1 MVFRIVFVLSIIIIL
16 ASGILLTYCV
26 HNLVDIGVIL
36 IIAGIFGCVILLF
49 LLHPVQVEARSPYQM
64 RGAGI
69 SQQMNIYL
77 YRAVNYDE
85 PPEVYEDDIDL
96 LARLITSEFGY
107 SNSYSTEDY
116 ERGCYLTGSV
126 VINRMKHLRYPNTLQ
141 EVIYQCDPIL
151 QYQCTVNG
159 QIERPYDE
167 IAWEIAEELL
177 LYGTDVDESVIYQAN
192 FKQGSGVYEQ
202 IGRTYFCYE

>member
-1 MVFRIVFVLSIIIIL
+1 MKIL
-16 ASGILLTYCV
+16 MILICIALFILGNWLMNNTF
-26 HNLVDIGVIL
+26 NAQDIGLIC
-36 IIAGIFGCVILLF
+36 IIASIFFF
-49 LLHPVQVEARSPYQM
+49 LYLTLSSNPMKVEAKSPYQM

-107 SNSYSTEDY
+107 SNSYSAEDY

-126 VINRMKHLRYPNTLQ
+126 VINRMKHLRYPNTLR

-151 QYQCTVNG
+151 QYQCTING

-177 LYGTDVDESVIYQAN
+177 LYGTDIDESVIYQAN